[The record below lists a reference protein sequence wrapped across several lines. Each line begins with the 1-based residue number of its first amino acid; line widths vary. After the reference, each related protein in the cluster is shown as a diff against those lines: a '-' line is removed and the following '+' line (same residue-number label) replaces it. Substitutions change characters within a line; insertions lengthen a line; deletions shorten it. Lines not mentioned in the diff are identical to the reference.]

1 MKVLN
6 IAYYTILRNFRDY
19 KTLTLMLLLPIML
32 ILILGSALGGVFT
45 PNSVSATTIYYL
57 NEDHKFM
64 SQAFEAFLETDEIKE
79 LTLVKTVTSKD
90 EAIKL
95 IVNREAATLIVLPSN
110 FSEEIQNGRKAA
122 IEVYN
127 SKYSSFRA
135 SIVQS
140 IVNGFVKGTNAQLVV
155 RQMGSSSPEYMRFD
169 NLQEISVTSEG
180 NTPRAIDYYAVTML
194 IMTIMYGTSYGN
206 FALKE
211 EKQLNTSIRLASAPI
226 KYREVI
232 LGKLLGSIVTVLLQ
246 AILIII
252 FTKMFFN
259 VNWGG
264 NIPFVIFVCFSLTL
278 LAVGLG
284 MMVSNLGKNPQATG
298 ALLNFGVNIM
308 TFIAGGYFPASQ
320 MGPLLEKVGF
330 ISPNYLAQ
338 QAIFNTIYEGSAVQ
352 TINYMLG
359 IWIVLII
366 VFIIAGF
373 TERRSAN

>member
-169 NLQEISVTSEG
+169 NLQENSVTTEG
-180 NTPRAIDYYAVTML
+180 HTPRAIDYYAVTML

-206 FALKE
+206 LALKE
-211 EKQLNTSIRLASAPI
+211 EKQLNTSMRLASAPI

>member
-19 KTLTLMLLLPIML
+19 KTLTMMLLLPIML
-32 ILILGSALGGVFT
+32 ILILGSALGGIFT
-45 PNSVSATTIYYL
+45 PNSVSATTVCYL
-57 NEDHKFM
+57 NQDKKFM
-64 SQAFEAFLETDEIKE
+64 SQDFEEFLGTDEIKE
-79 LTLVKTVTSKD
+79 LIEIKRVDSKE
-90 EAIKL
+90 EAIQL
-95 IVNREAATLIVLPSN
+95 IMNKEAASLIVLPSS
-110 FSEEIQNGRKAA
+110 FSEEIQNGRKAS

-127 SKYSSFRA
+127 SKYSSFRT

-140 IVNGFVKGTNAQLVV
+140 IINGFVKGTNAQLVV
-155 RQMGSSSPEYMRFD
+155 RQMGSSSPEYLRFD
-169 NLQEISVTSEG
+169 NLQEISVTAEG

-194 IMTIMYGTSYGN
+194 IMTIMYGTAYGN

-226 KYREVI
+226 RYTEVI

-252 FTKMFFN
+252 FTKIFFN

-278 LAVGLG
+278 LSVGLG

-320 MGPLLEKVGF
+320 MGPLMEKIGF

-338 QAIFNTIYEGSAVQ
+338 QAIFNTIYEGSSVQ
-352 TINYMLG
+352 TMNFMLG
-359 IWIVLII
+359 IWIILII
-366 VFIIAGF
+366 SFIIAGF

>member
-32 ILILGSALGGVFT
+32 ILLLGSALSGIF
-45 PNSVSATTIYYL
+45 SANNLSTTTICYL
-57 NEDHKFM
+57 DEDKKFM
-64 SQAFEAFLETDEIKE
+64 SDTFENFLYSEEIEELMEVRTVQSKEEAFDLIK
-79 LTLVKTVTSKD
+79 KD
-90 EAIKL
+90 D
-95 IVNREAATLIVLPSN
+95 ATALIVLPVG
-110 FSEEIQNGRKAA
+110 FSEKIQKGEKAT

-127 SKYSSFRA
+127 SKYSSFRS

-140 IVNGFVKGTNAQLVV
+140 IMNGFVSGTNAQLVM
-155 RQMGSSSPEYMRFD
+155 RQMGDISGGYKTFD
-169 NLQEISVTSEG
+169 NLQEASVTTEG

-194 IMTIMYGTSYGN
+194 VMTIMYGTAYGN

-211 EKQLNTSIRLASAPI
+211 EKQLNTSIRLVSAPI
-226 KYREVI
+226 KYSEVI
-232 LGKLLGSIVTVLLQ
+232 LGKLLGSIVTILLQ
-246 AILIII
+246 AMLIII
-252 FTKMFFN
+252 LTKVLFK

-264 NIPFVIFVCFSLTL
+264 NILFIIFVCFSLTL

-284 MMVSNLGKNPQATG
+284 MMVSNLGRNPLATG

-320 MGPLLEKVGF
+320 MGPAIEKLGF

-338 QAIFNTIYEGSAVQ
+338 QAMFNTIYGGSAVQ
-352 TINYMLG
+352 TFNAMLA
-359 IWIVLII
+359 IWIIAII
-366 VFIIAGF
+366 AFIIAAI
-373 TERRSAN
+373 TERRSVN